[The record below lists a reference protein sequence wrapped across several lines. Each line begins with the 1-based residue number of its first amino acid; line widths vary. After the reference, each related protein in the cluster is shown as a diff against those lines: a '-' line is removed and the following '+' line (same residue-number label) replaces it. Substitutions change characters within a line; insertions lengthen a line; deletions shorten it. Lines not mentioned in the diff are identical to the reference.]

1 MKEKREIL
9 IVTRKF
15 DPTADIVIKKLV
27 SLGETVNR
35 INSDEFPVEAEFTG
49 VMNNKEIDFE
59 FNAGTRPIRGAG
71 IKSAWFRQPFDFK
84 LSDEIKGGSI
94 IRFTE
99 VESLHSM
106 IGFLSSLDCF
116 WLNRPDLAIHGSYK
130 LVQLRAASL
139 VGLTIPSTLVTNS
152 PDKARKFVGERPED
166 FITKCITSAM
176 IKSENRPRAIFTCKI
191 DQELLGQIEQVRYC
205 PTLFQGYVRKK
216 AEVRVIVVCDRIFA
230 FLILNQEAPSEL
242 TRVDWR
248 HYDLEN
254 VRHESFQLPAQ
265 VESRLLEL
273 TRRLNLNFG
282 AIDMILT
289 PEDEFVFLELNP
301 TGQWG
306 WLEELTGVKVSDHIV
321 ETLINP
327 PSIRPS

>member
-1 MKEKREIL
+1 MKDEREIL

-27 SLGETVNR
+27 GLGERVKR
-35 INSDEFPVEAEFTG
+35 INSDEFPSGAEFTG
-49 VMNNKEIDFE
+49 VMSNEEIGFE
-59 FNAGTRPIRGAG
+59 FRTGTRWVYSTE

-99 VESLHSM
+99 VESLHSV
-106 IGFLSSLDCF
+106 IGFLSSLECF

-130 LVQLRAASL
+130 LLQLRAASC
-139 VGLTIPSTLVTNS
+139 VGLAIPNTLVTNS
-152 PDKARKFVGERPED
+152 PDKAREFVGERPED

-176 IKSENRPRAIFTCKI
+176 IKSENRPRAIFTRRI
-191 DQELLGQIEQVRYC
+191 DRDLLGQIEQVRYC
-205 PTLFQGYVRKK
+205 PTLFQDYIKK
-216 AEVRVIVVCDRIFA
+216 RPEVRVIVVCDRIFS

-242 TRVDWR
+242 TRIDWR

-254 VRHESFQLPAQ
+254 VRHEEFQLPME
-265 VESRLLEL
+265 VEGKILEL
-273 TRRLNLNFG
+273 TKRLNLNFG

-301 TGQWG
+301 TGQWA
-306 WLEELTGVKVSDHIV
+306 WLEGLTGVKISDCIV
-321 ETLINP
+321 EVLANP
-327 PSIRPS
+327 PNL